1 VTDDLLTTVIEAAY
15 GQTPWNT
22 LRDLTVD
29 LSIGGPLG
37 DEWVAARRDI

>member
-1 VTDDLLTTVIEAAY
+1 VTDNLLSTVIEAAC

-29 LSIGGPLG
+29 LSIGGPSG
-37 DEWVAARRDI
+37 DEWLAARRDI